1 MNKGLRMIRALVTLL
16 NPKHWGPFVEAAE
29 TSGFDH
35 GFTISWS
42 QGGED
47 LALLTYLKEIK
58 NGTYID
64 VGAHHPD
71 RFSVTRHLYQRGWS
85 GVNIEANPSLLET
98 FEKRRTR
105 DINLNFA
112 VGLKDNY
119 ELAVFSEPAISTVN
133 LEWRQKFQRE
143 KQSITQILTVP
154 GITLIEVLNRNFPA
168 KQLDLL
174 TVDAEGSDLEVL
186 ESLQLETLRANR
198 KPKWIM
204 VETEKELR
212 DVQNQEHVELLLN
225 NGYEI
230 VSVLPMSTILKLS
243 I

>member
-1 MNKGLRMIRALVTLL
+1 MNKGLRMVRALVTLL

-29 TSGFDH
+29 TTRFDH
-35 GFTISWS
+35 GFTVSWS

-47 LALLTYLKEIK
+47 LALLTYLNETQ
-58 NGTYID
+58 NGSYVD

-71 RFSVTRHLYQRGWS
+71 RFSVTRHLYQSGWS
-85 GVNIEANPSLLET
+85 GVNLEANPALLEA
-98 FEKRRTR
+98 FENRRTR
-105 DINLNFA
+105 DINLNFV
-112 VGLKDNY
+112 VGWKDEY

-133 LEWRQKFQRE
+133 LEWRQKFQHE
-143 KQSITQILTVP
+143 KQTITEILTVP
-154 GITLIEVLNRNFPA
+154 GIALIEVLNRYFPA

-186 ESLQLETLRANR
+186 ESLQLETLTPNR

-204 VETEKELR
+204 VETAKELK
-212 DVQNQEHVELLLN
+212 DVQNQEHVKLLLK

-230 VSVLPMSTILKLS
+230 VSVLPMSTIFHLNK
-243 I
+243 

>member
-1 MNKGLRMIRALVTLL
+1 MIRALVTLI

-47 LALLTYLKEIK
+47 LALLTYLKETK
-58 NGTYID
+58 NGSYVD

-71 RFSVTRHLYQRGWS
+71 RFSVTRHLYRSGWS
-85 GVNIEANPSLLET
+85 GVNLEVNPELLEA

-105 DINLNFA
+105 DVNLNFA
-112 VGLKDNY
+112 VGLKDEY

-133 LEWRQKFQRE
+133 LEWRQKFQHE
-143 KQSITQILTVP
+143 KQTITRILSVP
-154 GITLIEVLNRNFPA
+154 GITLIEVLNRYFPA

-186 ESLQLETLRANR
+186 ESLQLETLRPNR

-204 VETEKELR
+204 VETAKELK
-212 DVQNQEHVELLLN
+212 DVQNQDHVKLLLN
-225 NGYEI
+225 NGYRI
-230 VSVLPMSTILKLS
+230 VSVLPMSTIFCLNE
-243 I
+243 